1 MPVFEYKGI
10 DKNGKDVKGVK
21 EADSEKTLRQL
32 LKKEGIFISKISK
45 GKEEG
50 GAGLSA
56 EVDFQQMF
64 EKINPTD
71 IAIFTRQLA
80 TLIKAKIPLSDS
92 LAACVDQVEKPKLR
106 KIIAKLKTD
115 VNEGSS
121 FADSLEGYDD
131 VFGPLFAN
139 MVRAGEASGM
149 LEEVLLRLAE
159 FTEGSVK
166 LKQKISSAMMYPI
179 IMVVV
184 GSLILG
190 GLFAY
195 VVPQITQ
202 IFQDTGQELPTV
214 TKIII
219 AISDTLRDWWWL
231 MLIMAIF
238 PYMSFQKWKK
248 TPKGKLSWDR
258 ISLKIPI
265 FGPLALMIDVSR
277 FTKTLATLLSSGV
290 PLLTALEITKNVL
303 SNAELMN
310 AVENT
315 KIAVKEGAPLALP
328 LKQSGKFPI
337 MVVHMIAVGE
347 KSGALEEMLKVVA
360 ESYEAQVENRISRLT
375 TLLEPLM
382 IVGMGFTIAVIVFA
396 ILLPI
401 LQMNNF
407 VQ

>member
-10 DKNGKDVKGVK
+10 DKGGKEVKGVK
-21 EADSEKTLRQL
+21 EADSEKSLRQM
-32 LKKEGIFISKISK
+32 LKKDGVFVSKISQ
-45 GKEEG
+45 GKESG
-50 GAGLSA
+50 GALSA

-64 EKINPTD
+64 EKITPVD
-71 IAIFTRQLA
+71 VAIFTRQLA
-80 TLIKAKIPLSDS
+80 TLIKAKIPLSDALS
-92 LAACVDQVEKPKLR
+92 ACVDQVEKPKLR
-106 KIIAKLKTD
+106 KILAKLKTD

-121 FADSLEGYDD
+121 FADSLEDYQE

-149 LEEVLLRLAE
+149 LEEVLLRLTE

-166 LKQKISSAMMYPI
+166 LRQKISSAMMYPI

-184 GSLILG
+184 GALILS

-195 VVPQITQ
+195 VIPQITQ
-202 IFQDTGQELPTV
+202 IFQDTGQDLPTV

-219 AISDTLRDWWWL
+219 AISDALREWWWL
-231 MLIMAIF
+231 FILSVVVPIVF
-238 PYMSFQKWKK
+238 FRRWKK
-248 TPKGKLSWDR
+248 TPKGKMTWDR

-290 PLLTALEITKNVL
+290 PLLVALDITKNVL
-303 SNAELMN
+303 GNAELMQ

-328 LKQSGKFPI
+328 LKQSGKFPM

-360 ESYEAQVENRISRLT
+360 ESYESQVENRISRLT
-375 TLLEPLM
+375 TMLEPLM
-382 IVGMGFTIAVIVFA
+382 IVGMGATIAIIVFA

-401 LQMNNF
+401 LKMNSF

>member
-10 DKNGKDVKGVK
+10 DKGGKEVKGVK
-21 EADSEKTLRQL
+21 EADSEKSLRQM
-32 LKKEGIFISKISK
+32 LKKDGVFVSKISQ
-45 GKEEG
+45 GKESG
-50 GAGLSA
+50 GALSA

-64 EKINPTD
+64 EKITPAD
-71 IAIFTRQLA
+71 VAIFTRQLA
-80 TLIKAKIPLSDS
+80 TLIKAKIPLSDALS
-92 LAACVDQVEKPKLR
+92 ACVDQVEKPKLR
-106 KIIAKLKTD
+106 KILAKLKTD

-121 FADSLEGYDD
+121 FADSLEDYQE

-149 LEEVLLRLAE
+149 LEEVLLRLTE

-166 LKQKISSAMMYPI
+166 LRQKISSAMMYPI

-184 GSLILG
+184 GALILS

-195 VVPQITQ
+195 VIPQITQ
-202 IFQDTGQELPTV
+202 IFQDTGQDLPTV

-219 AISDTLRDWWWL
+219 AISDALREWWWL
-231 MLIMAIF
+231 FILSVVVPIVF
-238 PYMSFQKWKK
+238 FRRWKK
-248 TPKGKLSWDR
+248 TPKGKMTWDR

-290 PLLTALEITKNVL
+290 PLLVALDITKNVL
-303 SNAELMN
+303 GNAELMQ

-328 LKQSGKFPI
+328 LKQSGKFPM

-360 ESYEAQVENRISRLT
+360 ESYESQVENRISRLT
-375 TLLEPLM
+375 TMLEPLM
-382 IVGMGFTIAVIVFA
+382 IVGMGATIAIIVFA

-401 LQMNNF
+401 LKMNSF

>member
-10 DKNGKDVKGVK
+10 DKGGKEVKGVK
-21 EADSEKTLRQL
+21 EADSEKSLRQM
-32 LKKEGIFISKISK
+32 LKKDGVFVSKISQ
-45 GKEEG
+45 GKESG
-50 GAGLSA
+50 GALSA

-64 EKINPTD
+64 EKITPAD
-71 IAIFTRQLA
+71 VAIFTRQLA
-80 TLIKAKIPLSDS
+80 TLIKAKIPLSDALS
-92 LAACVDQVEKPKLR
+92 ACVDQVEKPKLR
-106 KIIAKLKTD
+106 KILAKLKTD

-121 FADSLEGYDD
+121 FADSLEDYQE

-149 LEEVLLRLAE
+149 LEEVLLRLTE

-166 LKQKISSAMMYPI
+166 LRQKISSAMMYPI

-184 GSLILG
+184 GALILSG
-190 GLFAY
+190 FCAY
-195 VVPQITQ
+195 VIPQITQ
-202 IFQDTGQELPTV
+202 IFQDTGQDLPTV

-219 AISDTLRDWWWL
+219 AISDALREWWWL
-231 MLIMAIF
+231 FILSVVVPIIF
-238 PYMSFQKWKK
+238 FRRWKK
-248 TPKGKLSWDR
+248 TPKGKMTWDR

-290 PLLTALEITKNVL
+290 PLLVALDITKNVL
-303 SNAELMN
+303 GNAELMQ

-328 LKQSGKFPI
+328 LKQSGKFPM

-360 ESYEAQVENRISRLT
+360 ESYESQVENRISRLT
-375 TLLEPLM
+375 TMLEPLM
-382 IVGMGFTIAVIVFA
+382 IVGMGATIAIIVFA

-401 LQMNNF
+401 LKMNSF

>member
-10 DKNGKDVKGVK
+10 DKGGKEVKGVK
-21 EADSEKTLRQL
+21 EADSEKSLRQM
-32 LKKEGIFISKISK
+32 LKKDGVFVSKISQ
-45 GKEEG
+45 GKESG
-50 GAGLSA
+50 GALSA

-64 EKINPTD
+64 EKITPAD
-71 IAIFTRQLA
+71 VAIFTRQLA
-80 TLIKAKIPLSDS
+80 TLIKAKIPLSDALS
-92 LAACVDQVEKPKLR
+92 ACVDQVEKPKLR
-106 KIIAKLKTD
+106 KILAKLKTD

-121 FADSLEGYDD
+121 FADSLEDYQE

-149 LEEVLLRLAE
+149 LEEVLLRLTE

-166 LKQKISSAMMYPI
+166 LRQKISSAMMYPI

-184 GSLILG
+184 GALILS

-195 VVPQITQ
+195 VIPQITQ
-202 IFQDTGQELPTV
+202 IFQDTGQDLPTV

-219 AISDTLRDWWWL
+219 AISDALREWWWL
-231 MLIMAIF
+231 FILSVVVPIIF
-238 PYMSFQKWKK
+238 FRRWKK
-248 TPKGKLSWDR
+248 TPKGKMTWDR

-290 PLLTALEITKNVL
+290 PLLVALDITKNAL
-303 SNAELMN
+303 GNAELMQ

-328 LKQSGKFPI
+328 LKQSGKFPM

-360 ESYEAQVENRISRLT
+360 ESYESQVENRISRLT
-375 TLLEPLM
+375 TMLEPLM
-382 IVGMGFTIAVIVFA
+382 IVGMGATIAIIVFA

-401 LQMNNF
+401 LKMNSF

>member
-1 MPVFEYKGI
+1 
-10 DKNGKDVKGVK
+10 
-21 EADSEKTLRQL
+21 
-32 LKKEGIFISKISK
+32 
-45 GKEEG
+45 
-50 GAGLSA
+50 
-56 EVDFQQMF
+56 
-64 EKINPTD
+64 
-71 IAIFTRQLA
+71 
-80 TLIKAKIPLSDS
+80 
-92 LAACVDQVEKPKLR
+92 
-106 KIIAKLKTD
+106 
-115 VNEGSS
+115 
-121 FADSLEGYDD
+121 
-131 VFGPLFAN
+131 
-139 MVRAGEASGM
+139 
-149 LEEVLLRLAE
+149 
-159 FTEGSVK
+159 
-166 LKQKISSAMMYPI
+166 
-179 IMVVV
+179 
-184 GSLILG
+184 
-190 GLFAY
+190 
-195 VVPQITQ
+195 
-202 IFQDTGQELPTV
+202 V

>member
-10 DKNGKDVKGVK
+10 DKSGKEVKGVK
-21 EADSEKTLRQL
+21 EADSEKSLRQI
-32 LKKEGIFISKISK
+32 LKKDGIFVSKISQ
-45 GKEEG
+45 GKESG
-50 GAGLSA
+50 GGLSS

-64 EKINPTD
+64 EKITPVD
-71 IAIFTRQLA
+71 VAIFTRQLA
-80 TLIKAKIPLSDS
+80 TLIKAKIPLSDALS
-92 LAACVDQVEKPKLR
+92 ACVDQVEKPKLR
-106 KIIAKLKTD
+106 KILAKIKTD
-115 VNEGSS
+115 VNEGSN
-121 FADSLEGYDD
+121 FADSLEDYQD

-149 LEEVLLRLAE
+149 LEEVLLRLTE

-166 LKQKISSAMMYPI
+166 LRQKINSAMMYPI

-184 GSLILG
+184 GTLILS

-195 VVPQITQ
+195 VIPQITQ
-202 IFQDTGQELPTV
+202 IFQDTGQDLPTV

-219 AISDTLRDWWWL
+219 AISDALRDWWWL
-231 MLIMAIF
+231 FILSIVVPVVTF
-238 PYMSFQKWKK
+238 RKWKK
-248 TPKGKLSWDR
+248 TPKGKMTWDR

-290 PLLTALEITKNVL
+290 PLLVALDITKNVL
-303 SNAELMN
+303 GNAELMQ

-315 KIAVKEGAPLALP
+315 KIAVKEGASLAVP
-328 LKQSGKFPI
+328 LKQSGKFPL

-347 KSGALEEMLKVVA
+347 RSGALEEMLKVVA
-360 ESYEAQVENRISRLT
+360 ESYESQVENRISRLT

-382 IVGMGFTIAVIVFA
+382 IVGMGATIAIIVFA

-401 LQMNNF
+401 LKMNSF

>member
-10 DKNGKDVKGVK
+10 DKGGKEVKGVK
-21 EADSEKTLRQL
+21 EADSEKSLRQM
-32 LKKEGIFISKISK
+32 LKKDGVFVSKISQ
-45 GKEEG
+45 GKESG
-50 GAGLSA
+50 GALSA

-64 EKINPTD
+64 EKITPAD
-71 IAIFTRQLA
+71 VAIFTRQLA
-80 TLIKAKIPLSDS
+80 TLIKAKIPLSDALS
-92 LAACVDQVEKPKLR
+92 ACVDQVEKPKLR
-106 KIIAKLKTD
+106 KILAKLKTD
-115 VNEGSS
+115 VNEGAS
-121 FADSLEGYDD
+121 FADSLEDYQE

-149 LEEVLLRLAE
+149 LEEVLLRLTE

-166 LKQKISSAMMYPI
+166 LRQKISSAMMYPI

-184 GSLILG
+184 GALILS

-195 VVPQITQ
+195 VIPQITQ
-202 IFQDTGQELPTV
+202 IFQDTGQDLPTV

-219 AISDTLRDWWWL
+219 AISDALREWWWL
-231 MLIMAIF
+231 FILSVVVPIVF
-238 PYMSFQKWKK
+238 FRRWKK
-248 TPKGKLSWDR
+248 TPKGKMTWDR

-290 PLLTALEITKNVL
+290 PLLVALDITKNVL
-303 SNAELMN
+303 GNAELMQ

-328 LKQSGKFPI
+328 LKQSGKFPM

-360 ESYEAQVENRISRLT
+360 ESYESQVENRISRLT
-375 TLLEPLM
+375 TMLEPLM
-382 IVGMGFTIAVIVFA
+382 IVGMGATIAIIVFA

-401 LQMNNF
+401 LKMNSF